1 MKKMA
6 ATCELV
12 ASELLCYILNKF
24 GKVAEDK
31 IKLIILDFYT
41 TEEINEGKI
50 LLNKHLVQVN
60 LEELPR
66 LKKRMGD
73 NRNAKDLDDIFEMV
87 NLADE
92 KLMLTDLPSFVAVRI
107 DLCTA

>member
-1 MKKMA
+1 MA
-6 ATCELV
+6 ATRELV
-12 ASELLCYILNKF
+12 ASELLCCILNKY

-50 LLNKHLVQVN
+50 LLNKHLVQVK
-60 LEELPR
+60 LEEFPR

-73 NRNAKDLDDIFEMV
+73 NKNAKDL
-87 NLADE
+87 
-92 KLMLTDLPSFVAVRI
+92 
-107 DLCTA
+107 